1 MWSIPNLKHMFLNSF
16 DLNWG
21 PLSDTRC
28 TGVPKSLNN
37 LFCNI
42 LTVVEANAR
51 RMGYIQT
58 NLVKESTQM
67 SSMVFPDLERG

>member
-1 MWSIPNLKHMFLNSF
+1 MWSMPSLKHMSLNSL

-37 LFCNI
+37 LSCKIF
-42 LTVVEANAR
+42 TVVDANAR

-58 NLVKESTQM
+58 NLVNESTQM
-67 SSMVFPDLERG
+67 SSMVLPDFERG